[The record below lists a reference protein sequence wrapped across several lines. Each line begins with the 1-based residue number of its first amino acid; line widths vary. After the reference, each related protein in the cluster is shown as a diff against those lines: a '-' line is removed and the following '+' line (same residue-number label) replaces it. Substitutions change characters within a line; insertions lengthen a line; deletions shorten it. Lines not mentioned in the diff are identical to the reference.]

1 MARIRT
7 RKRGKTYS
15 YIFEAGQVNGK
26 RKVIEKGGFS
36 SEDEAFDAGVA
47 AYSDW
52 KHGNIGITSERM
64 KISDYLAVWLE
75 NMKSNV
81 TPATI
86 QSYGERIRVIN
97 SYLGDI
103 VLQELRPRDVN
114 YMMQS
119 LYKLGKSYNTIART
133 KAVLGNA
140 LQYAVYPAELIA
152 SNPASA
158 VKMPAKAPRNL
169 VKREVIS
176 LERFKGI
183 MQEFPFGHVMHIPLF
198 IAYHTGMRI
207 GEILGLTWDNID
219 FAEGTINITQQM
231 RYIPQQGNFMT
242 PPKTPASRRIIMM
255 DSVLI
260 NELKRWRKQQV
271 ENELRYGMSYA
282 YAYVD
287 DKSLVT
293 VMSKGLE
300 GSSNITRLD
309 LVCTHKVGKFVSRGC
324 VLHQM
329 RKIGLNAHSF
339 RHTHATTLVENHA
352 LPKDVAARLGHA
364 DVSITQNL
372 YTHVTN
378 QMRQNTV
385 NILEKALNYA
395 DK

>member
-26 RKVIEKGGFS
+26 WKVIEKGGFS

-86 QSYGERIRVIN
+86 QSYGERLRVIN

-183 MQEFPFGHVMHIPLF
+183 MQ
-198 IAYHTGMRI
+198 
-207 GEILGLTWDNID
+207 
-219 FAEGTINITQQM
+219 
-231 RYIPQQGNFMT
+231 
-242 PPKTPASRRIIMM
+242 
-255 DSVLI
+255 
-260 NELKRWRKQQV
+260 
-271 ENELRYGMSYA
+271 
-282 YAYVD
+282 
-287 DKSLVT
+287 
-293 VMSKGLE
+293 
-300 GSSNITRLD
+300 
-309 LVCTHKVGKFVSRGC
+309 
-324 VLHQM
+324 
-329 RKIGLNAHSF
+329 
-339 RHTHATTLVENHA
+339 
-352 LPKDVAARLGHA
+352 
-364 DVSITQNL
+364 
-372 YTHVTN
+372 
-378 QMRQNTV
+378 
-385 NILEKALNYA
+385 
-395 DK
+395 